1 MTEKGAI
8 HERFDNTAAAAWNII
23 FKLTNDHRKLTLAA
37 QEEISTRR
45 MSASTTDQGKLT
57 LALQEEMIA
66 GRKSL
71 SQTKAA
77 QALYAP
83 LSSIVA
89 SHDLIHQHDQDK
101 QSPEEKT
108 AALLN
113 SLDANQAD
121 IDKLMDNI
129 KDLQKTNFAVRILQ
143 FLGANLGNT
152 TRFFHKKT
160 PRQVFSLLA
169 SSPQT

>member
-23 FKLTNDHRKLTLAA
+23 FKLTKDHRKLTLAA

-89 SHDLIHQHDQDK
+89 SRDLIRQYGQDK

-113 SLDANQAD
+113 SLEADQAD
-121 IDKLMDNI
+121 IEKLMDNI
-129 KDLQKTNFAVRILQ
+129 QDIQKTKFALRVLQ
-143 FLGANLGNT
+143 FLGAN
-152 TRFFHKKT
+152 FPPKKT
-160 PRQVFSLLA
+160 KWVFFLLT
-169 SSPQT
+169 SSQT